1 MRLAAVDARPCPQV
15 VSFLPQGPVGL
26 CGVVE
31 VGDLLVAVDGV
42 ETASKQIKE
51 VRRLMTG
58 AEGTPVELRFVG
70 LRDGKK
76 ESFAVTLQ
84 RQPPPKSAK

>member
-1 MRLAAVDARPCPQV
+1 MGQ
-15 VSFLPQGPVGL
+15 

-31 VGDLLVAVDGV
+31 VGDLLVAVNGV
-42 ETASKQIKE
+42 ETASKEIKE

-58 AEGTPVELRFVG
+58 AEGTVVELRFVG

-76 ESFAVTLQ
+76 ESFVVTLK
-84 RQPPPKSAK
+84 RQPPPKTDK

>member
-1 MRLAAVDARPCPQV
+1 MAVN
-15 VSFLPQGPVGL
+15 
-26 CGVVE
+26 
-31 VGDLLVAVDGV
+31 GV

-58 AEGTPVELRFVG
+58 AEGTVVELRFVG

-76 ESFAVTLQ
+76 ESFAVTLK
-84 RQPPPKSAK
+84 RQPPPKSDK

>member
-1 MRLAAVDARPCPQV
+1 MHLAFQV
-15 VSFLPQGPVGL
+15 VSFLPQGPVGQ

-42 ETASKQIKE
+42 ETAGRQIKE

-58 AEGTPVELRFVG
+58 AEGTVVELRFAG
-70 LRDGKK
+70 FRTGKK
-76 ESFAVTLQ
+76 ESFAVTLK
-84 RQPPPKSAK
+84 RQPPPKSEK